1 MNDKAIIHSR
11 ENKTFQ
17 LIKSLN
23 KKKFR
28 VLNKLFIVEGIK
40 MSEEA
45 KELDLIE
52 MLVIKE
58 SAMHLIES
66 NFIEISEDKITILN
80 DRLFDE
86 ITNMQNS
93 EGVMSVIKIQ
103 EINRDIISKRVLCLD
118 GIKDPGN
125 MGTIIRSAESFGFEE
140 IILTNEC
147 VDIYNP
153 KTLRASMGSIFRIK
167 FKYLDTNEILK
178 LSGEY
183 KLYTTSLKDS
193 ILLDEAP
200 KDDKIILVI
209 GSESHGVSDELIE
222 NSDLLVR
229 IPMYGELESLNA
241 AIAASIIMYV
251 LRP

>member
-1 MNDKAIIHSR
+1 MINSSIIYSK

-23 KKKFR
+23 KKKYR
-28 VLNKLFIVEGIK
+28 ILNKLFLVEGIK
-40 MSEEA
+40 MSQEA
-45 KELDLIE
+45 KELNLIE

-58 SAMHLIES
+58 TSVHLLETH
-66 NFIEISEDKITILN
+66 FYEISGDKIIILA
-80 DRLFDE
+80 DKLFEE

-93 EGVMSVIKIQ
+93 EGVISVIKAS
-103 EINRDIISKRVLCLD
+103 EFEEDICSKRVLCLD

-125 MGTIIRSAESFGFEE
+125 MGTIIRSAESFGFNE

-153 KTLRASMGSIFRIK
+153 KTLRASMGSVFRIK
-167 FKYLDTNEILK
+167 FKYLETKDILK
-178 LSGEY
+178 LSDEY
-183 KLYTTSLKDS
+183 SLYTTSLKDS
-193 ILLDEAP
+193 VLLDEAP
-200 KDDKIILVI
+200 KDEKIILVI
-209 GSESHGVSDELIE
+209 GSESHGVSSELIE
-222 NSDLLVR
+222 NTDLLIR

-251 LRP
+251 FRP

>member
-1 MNDKAIIHSR
+1 MNDKSIIHSR

>member
-1 MNDKAIIHSR
+1 MNDKSIIHSR

-183 KLYTTSLKDS
+183 KLYTTSFKDS